1 MRVVDDRLTKSGIL
15 LSDRFGVFTVIE
27 FSENTGK
34 THDKN
39 SQTEQEVYFK
49 RPPGWEKLIK
59 QEK

>member
-34 THDKN
+34 T
-39 SQTEQEVYFK
+39 QTEILRLSRKFISRDHK
-49 RPPGWEKLIK
+49 AGRN
-59 QEK
+59 